1 MGTVTRRL
9 RYLLAAPGVAGRALL
24 RRLGVIFAV
33 LGGGDERV
41 LARVPGGRGRFIA
54 MTIVL
59 FGTSALALV
68 SMTFA
73 LHDGVKASWTW
84 AAILGAGWALLIFNL
99 DRFLVISI
107 GATRGFL
114 RLAIFAAPR
123 LAMAALIAVVVSTPL
138 VLRIFA
144 SSIDYEMSNIQ
155 LQNSA
160 AQQKAE
166 QDSGEVKQLNSVNRQ
181 IVTQKILQSGAEK
194 VPDTD
199 GTIQADQN
207 AVSELTAQVNAA
219 RHAMTVALSNYKCE
233 LEGPCPTP
241 GWGPIAKQKLAIY
254 QQAQQKYGSLSSQ
267 LTATTA
273 KLQSDEGNLSS
284 RDATYI
290 ATQQAN
296 ANNALPGLIAT
307 QKRLQNEINQ
317 REHQDTALN
326 ESNTGLPA
334 QIQALYQLGDRDSV
348 LFWTH
353 LAVFLLFFT
362 VEILP
367 VSVKVLLNLG
377 EETAYEQVARSW
389 DEAVVRREEA
399 DSAMTKMQA
408 AADVDRENKRIAA
421 EAEVARIRDEAEAA
435 KENIRAGKARRLA
448 EIDAQARV
456 AELQIA
462 ADEAGQL
469 ARLDSQARTGPRQ
482 LATEEAEQTGQLD
495 SQARIK
501 SRQGAIAEAAQIEAG
516 KRKVREVIETDMRSR
531 EKVLGIT
538 VNNRIE
544 RVVTL
549 VIEAVLT
556 SWAASVQAQASA
568 VGNPGAN
575 PGGGNPPSG
584 NGGSAPAGGSGPRT
598 GGGPGRNPPSG
609 AGPGLSGAGQPPSS
623 GQMTVTTTHGL
634 PDEEDIDG
642 P

>member
-1 MGTVTRRL
+1 MGAVTRRV
-9 RYLLAAPGVAGRALL
+9 RFLLAAPGAAGRILL
-24 RRLGVIFAV
+24 RRLGVILAV

-41 LARVPGGRGRFIA
+41 LAKVPGGRGRFIA
-54 MTIVL
+54 MAIVL

-114 RLAIFAAPR
+114 RLVMFAAPR

-144 SSIDYEMSNIQ
+144 SSINYEMSNIQ

-166 QDSGEVKQLNSVNRQ
+166 QDSGEARQLKAVNQQ
-181 IVTQKILQSGAEK
+181 IGAQETLQSGAEK

-199 GTIQADQN
+199 GTIQTDQN
-207 AVSELTAQVNAA
+207 AVNELTAQVNTA
-219 RHAMTVALSNYKCE
+219 RQAMTTALSNYKCE
-233 LEGPCPTP
+233 LEGPCPDP

-254 QQAQQKYGSLSSQ
+254 QQAHQKYGNLSSQ
-267 LTATTA
+267 FAAATA
-273 KLQSDEGNLSS
+273 KLQSDEGNFRSS
-284 RDATYI
+284 NATYI
-290 ATQQAN
+290 ATQQTN
-296 ANNALPGLIAT
+296 ASKALPGLIAT
-307 QKRLQNEINQ
+307 QQRLQDEINQ

-326 ESNTGLPA
+326 EANTGLPA
-334 QIQALYQLGDRDSV
+334 QIQALYRLGDQDSV

-377 EETAYEQVARSW
+377 EETAYEKVTRFL

-399 DSAMTKMQA
+399 DSAVSQAQA
-408 AADVDRENKRIAA
+408 AADVDRENNHIAA
-421 EAEVARIRDEAEAA
+421 EAEVARIRHEEEAA
-435 KENIRAGKARRLA
+435 EESISADKARRLA
-448 EIDAQARV
+448 EIDAQARIT
-456 AELQIA
+456 ELQIA
-462 ADEAGQL
+462 ADEAAQL
-469 ARLDSQARTGPRQ
+469 ARLNSQARTGPRQ
-482 LATEEAEQTGQLD
+482 LTTEEAEQTAQLD

-501 SRQGAIAEAAQIEAG
+501 NRQDAIAEAAQIEAG
-516 KRKVREVIETDMRSR
+516 KHKVRQEIEADMRSR
-531 EKVLGIT
+531 EKALGIN
-538 VNNRIE
+538 VNKRIE
-544 RVVTL
+544 SVVTQ
-549 VIEAVLT
+549 VTEAVLT

-568 VGNPGAN
+568 LGNPGAN
-575 PGGGNPPSG
+575 PGGGNSPSG
-584 NGGSAPAGGSGPRT
+584 SGASGPAGGSGCGT
-598 GGGPGRNPPSG
+598 AGGLGGSPPNG
-609 AGPGLSGAGQPPSS
+609 AGPGFSGARQPPPPA
-623 GQMTVTTTHGL
+623 QMTVTTTHGL
-634 PDEEDIDG
+634 PAEEDIDG

>member
-1 MGTVTRRL
+1 MGAVTRRL
-9 RYLLAAPGVAGRALL
+9 RSLLAAPGVAGRVLL
-24 RRLGVIFAV
+24 RRLGVILAV

-41 LARVPGGRGRFIA
+41 LAKVPGGRGRFIA
-54 MTIVL
+54 MAIVL

-114 RLAIFAAPR
+114 RLAMFAAPR

-144 SSIDYEMSNIQ
+144 SSINYEISTIQ

-166 QDSGEVKQLNSVNRQ
+166 QGSGEARQLKAVNQQ
-181 IVTQKILQSGAEK
+181 IAAQEMLQSGAEK

-207 AVSELTAQVNAA
+207 AVNQLTAQVNTA
-219 RHAMTVALSNYKCE
+219 RQAMTTALANYKCE
-233 LEGPCPTP
+233 LEGPCPDP

-254 QQAQQKYGSLSSQ
+254 RQAQQNYGSLSSQ
-267 LTATTA
+267 LAAATA
-273 KLQSDEGNLSS
+273 KLQSDEGNLRSS
-284 RDATYI
+284 DATYI
-290 ATQQAN
+290 ATRQAN
-296 ANNALPGLIAT
+296 ASNALPPLIAT
-307 QKRLQNEINQ
+307 QKRLQDEINQ

-326 ESNTGLPA
+326 EANTGLPA
-334 QIQALYQLGDRDSV
+334 QIQALYKLGDQDSV

-377 EETAYEQVARSW
+377 EETAYEKVTRSL
-389 DEAVVRREEA
+389 DDAVVRREEA
-399 DSAMTKMQA
+399 DSAKMQA
-408 AADVDRENKRIAA
+408 HAAAEVDRENKRIAA
-421 EAEVARIRDEAEAA
+421 EAEVARIRHEAEATT
-435 KENIRAGKARRLA
+435 ENISAGQERRLA
-448 EIDAQARV
+448 EIDSQARV
-456 AELQIA
+456 TELQITT
-462 ADEAGQL
+462 DEAARL
-469 ARLDSQARTGPRQ
+469 ARLDSQARTEPRQ
-482 LATEEAEQTGQLD
+482 LATEEAEQTARLD

-501 SRQGAIAEAAQIEAG
+501 NRQDAIAEAAQIEAG
-516 KRKVREVIETDMRSR
+516 KRKVREVTETDMRSR
-531 EKVLGIT
+531 EQALGIT
-538 VNNRIE
+538 VNHRIE
-544 RVVTL
+544 KVVTQ

-568 VGNPGAN
+568 PGNPGAN
-575 PGGGNPPSG
+575 PGGGNPP
-584 NGGSAPAGGSGPRT
+584 GGSGGQVPAGGSGPGT
-598 GGGPGRNPPSG
+598 AGGSGGNPPNG
-609 AGPGLSGAGQPPSS
+609 AGPGPSGAGQPPSPA
-623 GQMTVTTTHGL
+623 QMTVTTTHGL